1 MYCLQEMLASQPVA
15 KCQWFS
21 SYYNYDLD
29 FSLYWNCF
37 FEDLGV
43 YYFFTK
49 ICDPISIYHE
59 LPNAIRQRRDFSL
72 SKNFFLKVYEVNWKE
87 VLLK

>member
-1 MYCLQEMLASQPVA
+1 MLASHPLA

-29 FSLYWNCF
+29 FSLFWNFF

-43 YYFFTK
+43 YF
-49 ICDPISIYHE
+49 
-59 LPNAIRQRRDFSL
+59 
-72 SKNFFLKVYEVNWKE
+72 FFLQRFVTQRGE
-87 VLLK
+87 

>member
-1 MYCLQEMLASQPVA
+1 MIWIFP
-15 KCQWFS
+15 FIGI
-21 SYYNYDLD
+21 
-29 FSLYWNCF
+29 F

-43 YYFFTK
+43 YFFLQRFVTQ
-49 ICDPISIYHE
+49 YHE

>member
-1 MYCLQEMLASQPVA
+1 MLASHPLA

-29 FSLYWNCF
+29 FSLFWNFF

-43 YYFFTK
+43 YYYFFTK
-49 ICDPISIYHE
+49 ICDPIYIYHE